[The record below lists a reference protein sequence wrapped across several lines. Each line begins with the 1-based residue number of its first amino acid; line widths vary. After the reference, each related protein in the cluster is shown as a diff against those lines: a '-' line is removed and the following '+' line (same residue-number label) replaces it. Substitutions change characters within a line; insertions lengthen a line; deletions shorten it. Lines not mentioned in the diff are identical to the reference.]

1 MAGLGGDIPGT
12 KAVVSIEPSVPA
24 LPKPVGTTPPI
35 LAVLGQCDE
44 QIPLADNR
52 KEVRDLIA
60 FAPKA
65 PVVSVLLQHATHIDM
80 VTGGGSHTIGPAM
93 PDQSPACAPGA
104 LLKPDLQRAASVQLV
119 GDFIEQTFG
128 GMTTYRLGEVQGST
142 SAVEATS
149 HVAAQV
155 VPGGAPPAAVDP
167 ATVTYTRST
176 TAVLPPKPADMKLA
190 PTGGDDI

>member
-80 VTGGGSHTIGPAM
+80 VTGGGSHTIGPVM
-93 PDQSPACAPGA
+93 PDQSPACAQARCSSLTFSVPRA
-104 LLKPDLQRAASVQLV
+104 LS
-119 GDFIEQTFG
+119 
-128 GMTTYRLGEVQGST
+128 S
-142 SAVEATS
+142 SATS
-149 HVAAQV
+149 SSR
-155 VPGGAPPAAVDP
+155 
-167 ATVTYTRST
+167 RSG
-176 TAVLPPKPADMKLA
+176 V
-190 PTGGDDI
+190 